1 MNAFAR
7 ASLLE
12 GGYQEISRRNL
23 ESLYRT
29 THQNS
34 LDGLQDLLAQAR
46 ADLTGG
52 NGKPAPA
59 VEDSAEPGSE

>member
-59 VEDSAEPGSE
+59 VEDPAEPGSE